1 MTVQEINQKVGDA
14 LKLANEVSVF
24 LYDSWQMGKKIKGVK
39 DCQTAYEL
47 LSEATGNMESF
58 IEDLEL

>member
-1 MTVQEINQKVGDA
+1 MTVQEIYQKVGES
-14 LKLANEVSVF
+14 LKLADEVTDA
-24 LYDSWQMGKKIKGVK
+24 LYKAYTHHKKIKGVK